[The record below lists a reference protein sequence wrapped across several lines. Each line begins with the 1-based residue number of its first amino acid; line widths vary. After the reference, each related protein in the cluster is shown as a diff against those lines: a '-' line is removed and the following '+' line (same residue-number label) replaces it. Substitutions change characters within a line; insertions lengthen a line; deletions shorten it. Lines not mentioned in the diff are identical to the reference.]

1 MDETTVQSKLNNRL
15 DINPTDYAI
24 ETFTPKFKEGPELE
38 WLTLEPLGKIYL
50 KLLKLNMM
58 RHLRMSKMPLVKSI
72 IGD

>member
-1 MDETTVQSKLNNRL
+1 MDETSIQSRL
-15 DINPTDYAI
+15 GDRLEINPTDYAI

-50 KLLKLNMM
+50 KLLRPNMM
-58 RHLRMSKMPLVKSI
+58 RHLRTQKIPLVKSI